1 MDLAGILSIVAIVI
15 SVASTILGAIN
26 HTHIRSN
33 CNGTKLDVS
42 LDIDKTSPVQRG
54 VPEASVKQSETL
66 TIKIPQAQ
74 QQVQLPPLPLTP

>member
-1 MDLAGILSIVAIVI
+1 MDPAGILSVVAIVI
-15 SVASTILGAIN
+15 SVASAVLGAIN

-54 VPEASVKQSETL
+54 VPEASVKRSETL
-66 TIKIPQAQ
+66 TIKVPQAHQ
-74 QQVQLPPLPLTP
+74 LVQVPPLPPTP